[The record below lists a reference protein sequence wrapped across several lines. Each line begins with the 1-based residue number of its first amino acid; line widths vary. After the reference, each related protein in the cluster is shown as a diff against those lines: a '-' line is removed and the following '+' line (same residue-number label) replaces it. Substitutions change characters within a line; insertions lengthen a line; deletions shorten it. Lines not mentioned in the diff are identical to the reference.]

1 MLCWEMLVLFLWGS
15 VGVLWAANTTNE
27 APTRADKERLFYL
40 STIFQKYSTDD
51 NEIPLDNVQKL
62 LANLGLP
69 LPAGEGLLL
78 NSEGGI
84 AENDSHCHDLEAGC
98 PTTPTPLDPSDRH
111 IHKRS
116 VATSDA
122 HYNHQKVSSFVICLH
137 FLIFSPFNRLQFFL
151 NLNLSVWII

>member
-69 LPAGEGLLL
+69 VPAGEEGLLL

-98 PTTPTPLDPSDRH
+98 PTTSTPLDPSDRH

-122 HYNHQKVSSFVICLH
+122 HYNHEKVSSFVICLH
-137 FLIFSPFNRLQFFL
+137 F
-151 NLNLSVWII
+151 

>member
-69 LPAGEGLLL
+69 VPAGEEGLLL

-98 PTTPTPLDPSDRH
+98 PTTSTPLDPSDRH

-116 VATSDA
+116 VAKGDA

-137 FLIFSPFNRLQFFL
+137 F
-151 NLNLSVWII
+151 

>member
-1 MLCWEMLVLFLWGS
+1 MLRWEMLVLFIWGS
-15 VGVLWAANTTNE
+15 VGVLWAANTTNK

-40 STIFQKYSTDD
+40 STIFQKYSTDN

-98 PTTPTPLDPSDRH
+98 PTTSTPS
-111 IHKRS
+111 IHLIDTSTRGRWPWVMITTITKRCPLLL
-116 VATSDA
+116 
-122 HYNHQKVSSFVICLH
+122 FVY
-137 FLIFSPFNRLQFFL
+137 IF
-151 NLNLSVWII
+151 